1 MLGTSSPQVGQW
13 RLAREALAR
22 ELLRKG
28 EAPTW
33 ADAEALARERLRCGK
48 PRKRDGCPCQAQRV
62 PNRKFCRVHGGLSSG
77 PKSAEAK
84 QRLRERMTDMNRS
97 EEARARSK
105 LLMHALLEKRWGSL
119 PDPEK

>member
-1 MLGTSSPQVGQW
+1 MASQW

-62 PNRKFCRVHGGLSSG
+62 PNRKFCRVHGGLSTG

-84 QRLRERMTDMNRS
+84 QRLRERMIGMNRS
-97 EEARARSK
+97 VEARARSK
-105 LLMHALLEKRWGSL
+105 RLMHALLEKRWGSL